1 MKEAMKA
8 KEGLIRKKSG
18 GGVRRTK
25 KKSVKG
31 RCRAMDNKLKAVYL
45 KGYQAAFKSIIEN
58 LKKQEGKIE
67 AEIERCLTRE
77 EE

>member
-1 MKEAMKA
+1 
-8 KEGLIRKKSG
+8 
-18 GGVRRTK
+18 
-25 KKSVKG
+25 
-31 RCRAMDNKLKAVYL
+31 MDNKLKAVYL

-67 AEIERCLTRE
+67 AEIERCITRE